1 MQDNGAH
8 DPVGADAFIR
18 PQKFDEIL
26 WRGQGLA
33 CRLGRCFCI
42 LPYAEVSTGD
52 PHLGAPL
59 KSDEISRTDKD
70 VRPYACE
77 LP

>member
-52 PHLGAPL
+52 PHPRPTDYAIYIVLI
-59 KSDEISRTDKD
+59 EILRC
-70 VRPYACE
+70 RAE
-77 LP
+77 